1 MPESNSQGGSRP
13 RVTPADH
20 WILPRHSSTT
30 ALPEYLLL
38 SVLVG
43 LFVWRAFVPAWS
55 LLNTDF
61 PNTYLA
67 GRLYR
72 QGYPMD
78 RVYDWI
84 WFQRQWDHT
93 GFERRIVAY
102 VPLTLFST
110 LPVLPLCSL
119 PPLQAKRGWL
129 VINLVLLGLAAYLLS
144 RITKLGWRR
153 ILILTFLA
161 TFPLRTNFL
170 FGQQHLL
177 VFFLLTLAAWFY
189 FSQRP
194 ASSGA
199 ILALAA
205 ALKLYPAL
213 LVFYFLRKRQW
224 RALTGLVLTGL
235 GLAGLSLLLFGLEAH
250 RVYLVELLPR
260 VTRGEGLDPY
270 NVHWQSLTALLHR
283 LFISEPE
290 LNPQPLLHLPAA
302 YAVLQPLCQ
311 ALLLVPFLWLMSDS
325 PIEPA
330 REKLEYGSYVALL
343 LILSPNPASYHFCA
357 LILTAVLATDYLLDR
372 GLRTHA
378 GALVILYG
386 LASLSHARWMMTFP
400 TGWSNFLAFPRLYA
414 LLAFALFLLWTLAG
428 SPSPSLASRLR
439 TREAVVFALVF
450 VGIVATGTWSGL
462 RHLKGQFANY
472 GARLAV
478 TPGSQMEIHP
488 TISADKVVFTTL
500 NRERYG
506 VSMLAAGALSHF
518 DFGVDAFHP
527 ALVPGLPEAW
537 VELASIRSRIVRFPL
552 NGSLRPTDQ
561 LPVEVEDGGQPF
573 VSPDGK
579 WLAFIREKDG
589 RGSLWL
595 KNLRPQE
602 DADPSL
608 KIDRERAG
616 KEFNVLDAAF
626 TPDSRGLVFSALY
639 HGEAG
644 SFGVG
649 VRSNRIVR
657 EDSGATWRYPAFSPD
672 GKWRAFSW
680 LRRGTWQLS
689 VTRVGSGVLTQLTAG
704 DCNSLTPAWLPDSQ
718 TLVYATDCG
727 RGLGMTALALV
738 HAVPGNQRAESSQL
752 HWSKSVRP
760 D

>member
-1 MPESNSQGGSRP
+1 MPESDSQGGSRIP
-13 RVTPADH
+13 TQQTS
-20 WILPRHSSTT
+20 ILNLPHRFSKT
-30 ALPEYLLL
+30 AGLESLLL
-38 SVLVG
+38 CVLLA
-43 LFVWRAFVPAWS
+43 LFVWRAFIPAWS
-55 LLNTDF
+55 SLNTDF
-61 PNTYLA
+61 PNYYLTA
-67 GRLYR
+67 RLYR

-93 GFERRIVAY
+93 GFERRLVAY
-102 VPLTLFST
+102 IPLTLFSA

-235 GLAGLSLLLFGLEAH
+235 GLAGLSLLLFGMEAH
-250 RVYLVELLPR
+250 RVYLVEVLPR

-290 LNPQPLLHLPAA
+290 LNPQPLLHLPAV

-311 ALLLVPFLWLMSDS
+311 ALLLVSFLWLMSDA
-325 PIEPA
+325 PRAPG

-357 LILTAVLATDYLLDR
+357 LILTAVLATDYLLAR

-378 GALVILYG
+378 GALVTLYG
-386 LASLSHARWMMTFP
+386 LASLSHARWMMTSP

-428 SPSPSLASRLR
+428 SSSPSLASRLR
-439 TREAVVFALVF
+439 TREGVVFTLVF
-450 VGIVATGTWSGL
+450 VGIVATGTWSNL

-506 VSMLAAGALSHF
+506 VSMLAAGALSQF

-552 NGSLRPTDQ
+552 SGPLPPANQ
-561 LPVEVEDGGQPF
+561 LPVEVEDGEQPV
-573 VSPDGK
+573 VSPDGR
-579 WLAFIREKDG
+579 WLLFIREQQG
-589 RGSLWL
+589 RGSLWI
-595 KNLRPQE
+595 KDLRPE
-602 DADPSL
+602 ETTVPS
-608 KIDRERAG
+608 KVERRLAG
-616 KEFNVLDAAF
+616 DEFNVLDATF
-626 TPDSRGLVFSALY
+626 SPDSRGVLFSAQR
-639 HGEAG
+639 ETQPEPF
-644 SFGVG
+644 SVSVVG
-649 VRSNRIVR
+649 NPRVVAAKPQS
-657 EDSGATWRYPAFSPD
+657 DWPATRYPAFSPD
-672 GKWRAFSW
+672 GAWLAFSW
-680 LRRGTWQLS
+680 YQRGTWQLCL
-689 VTRVGSGVLTQLTAG
+689 TKMGSGTVRQLTHG
-704 DCNSLTPAWLPDSQ
+704 DCNSITPAWLPDSQ
-718 TLVYATDCG
+718 TIVYATDCG
-727 RGLGMTALALV
+727 RGLGMTALASTPV
-738 HAVPGNQRAESSQL
+738 IPGGQTEESKQP
-752 HWSKSVRP
+752 H
-760 D
+760 